1 MRHKSQTMLE
11 DRQAVEKL
19 ESEMKRI
26 ASKRIDDKLSVRKIH
41 HESYLKWQ

>member
-1 MRHKSQTMLE
+1 MLE

-26 ASKRIDDKLSVRKIH
+26 ASKQINDKLSVRKIH